1 MIGSVAIG
9 IKYCFRFYQINV
21 TNYVFLYCKIA
32 FQVFAQMP
40 ESKLQRHAFRLKES
54 SVRLSPSILFTTQ
67 HNLVMPQY
75 TELSPTTPGQVEED
89 CLYPISPQL
98 LPSTS
103 PYVQPH
109 PLTSAQF
116 HSILK
121 PPPSLS
127 LSLLPF
133 NYSPGHPNV
142 GLSRNSGSFVHSS
155 VLPYTTPGTQ
165 QPSYCL
171 QNLQLL
177 QLQLHHAQLQHL
189 RHATLPR

>member
-1 MIGSVAIG
+1 
-9 IKYCFRFYQINV
+9 
-21 TNYVFLYCKIA
+21 
-32 FQVFAQMP
+32 
-40 ESKLQRHAFRLKES
+40 
-54 SVRLSPSILFTTQ
+54 
-67 HNLVMPQY
+67 MPQY
-75 TELSPTTPGQVEED
+75 VEISPTMVPGQAEED

-121 PPPSLS
+121 PPSGLS

-133 NYSPGHPNV
+133 NYSPGLSGI
-142 GLSRNSGSFVHSS
+142 GLSRNSGSFVHPS
-155 VLPYTTPGTQ
+155 VVQSYTAPGTQ

>member
-1 MIGSVAIG
+1 ML
-9 IKYCFRFYQINV
+9 QIICNFHIV
-21 TNYVFLYCKIA
+21 RS
-32 FQVFAQMP
+32 FQVFAQIP
-40 ESKLQRHAFRLKES
+40 ELKSHRDTRSGDKEI
-54 SVRLSPSILFTTQ
+54 RLSPSILFNTQ
-67 HNLVMPQY
+67 HNLIMPQY
-75 TELSPTTPGQVEED
+75 MELSPTTMPGQAEED

-98 LPSTS
+98 LPCTS

-116 HSILK
+116 HNILK
-121 PPPSLS
+121 PSPNLS

-165 QPSYCL
+165 QPPYCL